1 MRGRVRR
8 GSGARRTCKGQ
19 TSMATFFRGHG
30 ERQGEP
36 TRGAVPR
43 SDQDVRQFLRLL
55 PRYRVLLYA
64 GPDLAIGH
72 AVEALL
78 GTVPALTEDEAV
90 EVVAQAQA
98 LG

>member
-1 MRGRVRR
+1 
-8 GSGARRTCKGQ
+8 
-19 TSMATFFRGHG
+19 
-30 ERQGEP
+30 
-36 TRGAVPR
+36 
-43 SDQDVRQFLRLL
+43 
-55 PRYRVLLYA
+55 VLLYA

-98 LG
+98 LGAAQVAICLRELAEYYCERLSRQGLQCAIELV